1 MHPKYLAASI
11 SIHAAREGGDIVA
24 RFVEAE
30 FRISIHAAR
39 EGGDKI
45 GVFAYNR
52 CGISIHA
59 AREGGDNLF
68 GGRQTQRHV
77 FQSTPPVKAATD
89 FPCSFHPSACISI
102 HAAREGGDA
111 VIYNLYKTFRISIHA
126 AREGG
131 DCLIIVCMITLAYFN
146 PRRP

>member
-39 EGGDKI
+39 EGGDT
-45 GVFAYNR
+45 A
-52 CGISIHA
+52 
-59 AREGGDNLF
+59 
-68 GGRQTQRHV
+68 QT
-77 FQSTPPVKAATD
+77 SSATLRRD
-89 FPCSFHPSACISI
+89 
-102 HAAREGGDA
+102 
-111 VIYNLYKTFRISIHA
+111 
-126 AREGG
+126 
-131 DCLIIVCMITLAYFN
+131 FN